1 MKTIAIALSPNTSR
15 QDSLLAL
22 RLLAAPGRWG
32 QTGEMTA
39 MLERAVASHVGVEHA
54 FALDSGRSGLYLAL
68 QAMGIGAKDEV
79 VIQAYTCIAVP
90 NSVVWA
96 GAKPVY
102 ADIDAATLNVDL
114 KSLEAKITPQTKAIV
129 VQHTF
134 GRPGPVWE
142 IVELARAR
150 GIRVIED
157 CAHALGAMTD
167 ARPVGSF
174 GDAAIFSFGRDK
186 VISSVSG
193 GMITTA
199 DPDLARE
206 LARLRDALPLPGAR
220 WTFNQLFHPVA
231 SSPILRTY
239 DVAKLGK
246 ALLFGLQKTGLLDL
260 AVRPEE
266 RRGQMPKGMPTRLP
280 DVVAQMALSQ
290 FARLGAF
297 NTRRRHLAALYDEA
311 LSNSNIQLPL
321 ADQQTSKSANRQSPT
336 HPIAQ
341 SPNHP
346 LTQSPNRPLA
356 HSPTHPLTQSI
367 YLRYTIHVPN
377 PARLHA
383 AARAQNINLGNWYD
397 TVIAPADSNLSAIA
411 YNPGQC
417 PVAEAQ
423 AATSINLPTHP
434 KVTLEDGAHI
444 AEIVR
449 KWDAEKRG

>member
-32 QTGEMTA
+32 YTGEKTR
-39 MLERAVASHVGVEHA
+39 MLEGAVSSEIGIAHA

-68 QAMGIGAKDEV
+68 QAMGIGAGDEV
-79 VIQAYTCIAVP
+79 LVQAYTCIAVP

-96 GAKPVY
+96 GAKPIY

-114 KSLEAKITPQTKAIV
+114 KSLEAKITPNTKAIV

-134 GRPGPVWE
+134 GRPGPVQE
-142 IVELARAR
+142 IVELARVR

-157 CAHALGAMTD
+157 CAHALGAST
-167 ARPVGSF
+167 ASGPVGSF

-193 GMITTA
+193 GMVTTA
-199 DPDLARE
+199 DPDLARN
-206 LARLRDALPLPGAR
+206 LAHLRDALPLPGAR

-231 SSPILRTY
+231 SSGILRTY

-246 ALLFGLQKTGLLDL
+246 ALLIALQKTGLLDL

-266 RRGQMPKGMPTRLP
+266 RRGHMPKGIPTRLP

-297 NTRRRHLAALYDEA
+297 NTRRRTLAALYDEA
-311 LSNSNIQLPL
+311 LAGTGIQLPV
-321 ADQQTSKSANRQSPT
+321 ADQPT
-336 HPIAQ
+336 NELTNQPIHR
-341 SPNHP
+341 STN
-346 LTQSPNRPLA
+346 
-356 HSPTHPLTQSI
+356 I
-367 YLRYTIHVPN
+367 YLRYTLHVPN
-377 PARLHA
+377 PAQLHR
-383 AARAQNINLGNWYD
+383 AARAHNIYLGNWYD
-397 TVIAPADSNLSAIA
+397 TAIAPPDSNLAAIA
-411 YNPGQC
+411 YTPGQC
-417 PVAEAQ
+417 PVAEQQ

-434 KVTLEDGAHI
+434 KVTLEDGARV
-444 AEIVR
+444 AQIVKEMVHR
-449 KWDAEKRG
+449 

>member
-15 QDSLLAL
+15 QDSVLAL

-32 QTGEMTA
+32 KTGEMTG
-39 MLERAVASHVGVEHA
+39 MLERAVGNHIGVEHA

-68 QAMGIGAKDEV
+68 KAMGIGAGDEV
-79 VIQAYTCIAVP
+79 LVQAYTCIAVP
-90 NSVVWA
+90 NSVVWT

-114 KSLEAKITPQTKAIV
+114 KSLEAKITPNTKAIV

-134 GRPGPVWE
+134 GRPGPVQE
-142 IVELARAR
+142 IVELAHAR

-157 CAHALGAMTD
+157 CAHALGATTD
-167 ARPVGSF
+167 FRPVGSF

-193 GMITTA
+193 GMVTTA

-239 DVAKLGK
+239 DVAKIGK
-246 ALLFGLQKTGLLDL
+246 ALLIGLQKAGLLDL

-266 RRGQMPKGMPTRLP
+266 RRGQMPKGIPTRLP

-297 NTRRRHLAALYDEA
+297 NTRRRTLAALYDEQLA
-311 LSNSNIQLPL
+311 GTGIQLPPPDQRTSKL
-321 ADQQTSKSANRQSPT
+321 TNQQT
-336 HPIAQ
+336 IF
-341 SPNHP
+341 
-346 LTQSPNRPLA
+346 
-356 HSPTHPLTQSI
+356 
-367 YLRYTIHVPN
+367 LRYTLHVPN

-383 AARAQNINLGNWYD
+383 AARAQNIYLGNWYD
-397 TVIAPADSNLSAIA
+397 TVIAPADSALSAIA
-411 YNPGQC
+411 YTPGQC
-417 PVAEAQ
+417 PIAEQQ

-434 KVTLEDGAHI
+434 KVTMEDGARI
-444 AEIVR
+444 ADLVK
-449 KWDAEKRG
+449 KWYTNERG

>member
-1 MKTIAIALSPNTSR
+1 MKTINIALSPNTSR

-32 QTGEMTA
+32 YTGEKTR
-39 MLERAVASHVGVEHA
+39 MLEGAVSSEIGVAHA

-68 QAMGIGAKDEV
+68 KAMGIGAGDEV
-79 VIQAYTCIAVP
+79 LVQAYTCIAVP

-96 GAKPVY
+96 GAKPIY

-114 KSLEAKITPQTKAIV
+114 KSLEAKITPKTKAIV

-134 GRPGPVWE
+134 GRPGPVQE
-142 IVELARAR
+142 IVQLARAR

-157 CAHALGAMTD
+157 CAHALGAST
-167 ARPVGSF
+167 ASGSVGSF

-193 GMITTA
+193 GMVTTA
-199 DPDLARE
+199 DPDLARH

-231 SSPILRTY
+231 SSGILRTY
-239 DVAKLGK
+239 DLAKLGK
-246 ALLFGLQKTGLLDL
+246 ALLVGLQKTGLLDL

-266 RRGQMPKGMPTRLP
+266 RRGQMPKGIPTRLP

-297 NTRRRHLAALYDEA
+297 NTRRRTLAALYDETLA
-311 LSNSNIQLPL
+311 GTGIQLPPT
-321 ADQQTSKSANRQSPT
+321 DQQISKSANQQST
-336 HPIAQ
+336 ISNQ
-341 SPNHP
+341 
-346 LTQSPNRPLA
+346 
-356 HSPTHPLTQSI
+356 QSI
-367 YLRYTIHVPN
+367 YLRYTLHVPN
-377 PARLHA
+377 PAHLHR
-383 AARAQNINLGNWYD
+383 AARAQNIYLGNWYD
-397 TVIAPADSNLSAIA
+397 TVIAPADSNLAAIA
-411 YNPGQC
+411 YTPGEC
-417 PVAEAQ
+417 PVAEQQ

-434 KVTLEDGAHI
+434 KVTLEDGARV

-449 KWDAEKRG
+449 KWDTESVT

>member
-1 MKTIAIALSPNTSR
+1 MKTINIALSPNTSR

-32 QTGEMTA
+32 QAGEMTGL
-39 MLERAVASHVGVEHA
+39 LEGAVASHLGVGHA

-68 QAMGIGAKDEV
+68 QAMGIGAGDEV
-79 VIQAYTCIAVP
+79 LVQAYTCIAVP

-114 KSLEAKITPQTKAIV
+114 KSLEAKITPKTKAIV

-134 GRPGPVWE
+134 GRPGPVE
-142 IVELARAR
+142 ELVQLARAR

-157 CAHALGAMTD
+157 CAHALGAAT
-167 ARPVGSF
+167 ASGPVGSF

-193 GMITTA
+193 GMVTTA
-199 DPDLARE
+199 DPDLARH
-206 LARLRDALPLPGAR
+206 LGHLRDALPLPGAR

-231 SSPILRTY
+231 SSGILRTY
-239 DVAKLGK
+239 DVAKIGK
-246 ALLFGLQKTGLLDL
+246 ALLVALQKTGLLDL

-266 RRGQMPKGMPTRLP
+266 RRGQMPKGLPTRLP

-297 NTRRRHLAALYDEA
+297 NTRRRTLAALYDEA
-311 LSNSNIQLPL
+311 LAGTDFQLPL
-321 ADQQTSKSANRQSPT
+321 ASGQVGESASQQAGKSASQQVSKPTNQPTDPPIHQST
-336 HPIAQ
+336 
-341 SPNHP
+341 N
-346 LTQSPNRPLA
+346 
-356 HSPTHPLTQSI
+356 I
-367 YLRYTIHVPN
+367 YLRYTLHVPN
-377 PARLHA
+377 PAHLHR
-383 AARAQNINLGNWYD
+383 AARAHNIYLGNWYD
-397 TVIAPADSNLSAIA
+397 TAIAPADSNLAAIA
-411 YNPGQC
+411 YIPGEC
-417 PVAEAQ
+417 PIAEQQ

-434 KVTLEDGAHI
+434 KVTLEDGGRVAQ
-444 AEIVR
+444 IVKEMVHR
-449 KWDAEKRG
+449 